1 MRRPSD
7 RPGRVP
13 KNQTRQRNQELPGSK
28 TSALERKRLLEQEKE
43 QQKLDAIEEKIRRAR
58 ERMEA
63 KTKHKS
69 HVARETRIKLNPKPP
84 RQEQA
89 KDNRRMRHHN
99 MSQNDDLDFVMEPED
114 ESHYHGSSQRAMGQ
128 KRNGADENRNS
139 GNRRTL
145 MNAGLNASKRGLYD
159 DRKSDDRS
167 ETYMNS
173 NREVSP
179 AKNLDLEGS
188 SQMTYPNRMAQ
199 QFMPKE

>member
-1 MRRPSD
+1 
-7 RPGRVP
+7 
-13 KNQTRQRNQELPGSK
+13 
-28 TSALERKRLLEQEKE
+28 
-43 QQKLDAIEEKIRRAR
+43 
-58 ERMEA
+58 
-63 KTKHKS
+63 
-69 HVARETRIKLNPKPP
+69 
-84 RQEQA
+84 
-89 KDNRRMRHHN
+89 
-99 MSQNDDLDFVMEPED
+99 
-114 ESHYHGSSQRAMGQ
+114 MGQ

-167 ETYMNS
+167 ENYMNS

-179 AKNLDLEGS
+179 TKNLDLEGS